1 MRSKIV
7 TIEDVTKIVGISNYI
22 QALNLDQTKLV
33 YDSYELSNNRVK
45 VHFHYEELPITI
57 TINKEYQ
64 MLDMDCGC
72 KPGLDY
78 CPHIALAVMYLI
90 EHEEEVNKM
99 IAELNSEYDETFNQ
113 KLLGLFQK
121 NVKNKKKITL
131 DVNLKLIDYRNPDTY
146 ELQIRIGEDKKY
158 VLKKYLELFLQVYHD
173 QEGEVE
179 FGQSF
184 TYSYENYIFDET
196 DQNIIDFISFYVDS
210 QNNVYRSFYGYHMMD
225 SKVDYIRLTGETLLQ
240 FMKLIKKHPFTVEIG
255 YYTYHFSGIEE
266 QFPLTMALQS
276 LGENIRFQIHH
287 EEIKPLISS
296 YEYVMANNQ
305 MYHVKEANLLKLLQ
319 ENKKQDIIMKS
330 EEIKEFTKKILP
342 KIISNTKLDTVLQ
355 EKIKMD
361 LPTVKYYFEKKEN
374 NIIGKIM
381 LCYQEIE
388 KDLFTEDNTWGDI
401 YLRRDETLEDSYQLE
416 LLKEG
421 FQFGNNAFILTDN
434 NAIVSFLEEGL
445 HQLSQKYEV
454 YVTQELKD
462 MKVFRHVGVQSSFSL
477 GQDNILSYQ
486 FEIEH
491 IHEDELESF
500 LKSLQLKKRFYRM
513 KDGSYVD
520 LSEDTM
526 QEFSQ
531 MLDHLEIGQGHG
543 ILPLYK
549 SLSLEENTFVKLDDS
564 LQKFLDQFRTY
575 KDIEITFDSNNES
588 ILRDYQK
595 VGIKWMLTLSQCG
608 FSGILADE
616 MGLGKSLQTIE
627 YIKQK
632 VKEKAGIML
641 LVVPTSLIYN
651 WEHELQQF
659 GSEVKY
665 LIINDTKQKRMNA
678 FQKIESYDVILTTY
692 GLLRQDITYYQSYTF
707 DTCIIDEAQNI
718 KNMNAETTK
727 MIKTI
732 KAKTRFALTGTPI
745 ENSLLELF
753 SIFDFLMPGFLS
765 TYANFKARYSIK
777 TIEEHPE
784 LLEKL
789 NTQIAPFILRR
800 KKKDVLKELP
810 DKIETN
816 IYVDMS
822 EEQKKLYLAQLEQT
836 KKEIHDTLQ
845 KEGFAKSQILILS
858 LLTRLRQIC
867 IDPRLYV
874 DTDIRSGKLDA
885 LIQILEESIRNG
897 HKILLFSQ
905 FPSALKLIQTELK
918 ENAITFY
925 YLDGSTPSKIRMER
939 VDAFN
944 QDETSVFLI
953 SLKAGGT
960 GLNLTS
966 ADIVIHLDLWWNPQ
980 VENQAT
986 DRSHRIGQKH
996 VVEVIR
1002 LIAKGTIE
1010 EKILELQ
1017 QKKRHLSDQVIE
1029 GDTRDQIILSK
1040 LTEEELLSILENKE

>member
-1 MRSKIV
+1 
-7 TIEDVTKIVGISNYI
+7 
-22 QALNLDQTKLV
+22 
-33 YDSYELSNNRVK
+33 
-45 VHFHYEELPITI
+45 
-57 TINKEYQ
+57 
-64 MLDMDCGC
+64 
-72 KPGLDY
+72 
-78 CPHIALAVMYLI
+78 
-90 EHEEEVNKM
+90 
-99 IAELNSEYDETFNQ
+99 
-113 KLLGLFQK
+113 
-121 NVKNKKKITL
+121 
-131 DVNLKLIDYRNPDTY
+131 
-146 ELQIRIGEDKKY
+146 
-158 VLKKYLELFLQVYHD
+158 
-173 QEGEVE
+173 
-179 FGQSF
+179 
-184 TYSYENYIFDET
+184 
-196 DQNIIDFISFYVDS
+196 
-210 QNNVYRSFYGYHMMD
+210 
-225 SKVDYIRLTGETLLQ
+225 
-240 FMKLIKKHPFTVEIG
+240 
-255 YYTYHFSGIEE
+255 
-266 QFPLTMALQS
+266 
-276 LGENIRFQIHH
+276 
-287 EEIKPLISS
+287 
-296 YEYVMANNQ
+296 
-305 MYHVKEANLLKLLQ
+305 
-319 ENKKQDIIMKS
+319 
-330 EEIKEFTKKILP
+330 
-342 KIISNTKLDTVLQ
+342 
-355 EKIKMD
+355 
-361 LPTVKYYFEKKEN
+361 
-374 NIIGKIM
+374 
-381 LCYQEIE
+381 
-388 KDLFTEDNTWGDI
+388 
-401 YLRRDETLEDSYQLE
+401 
-416 LLKEG
+416 
-421 FQFGNNAFILTDN
+421 
-434 NAIVSFLEEGL
+434 
-445 HQLSQKYEV
+445 
-454 YVTQELKD
+454 
-462 MKVFRHVGVQSSFSL
+462 
-477 GQDNILSYQ
+477 
-486 FEIEH
+486 
-491 IHEDELESF
+491 
-500 LKSLQLKKRFYRM
+500 
-513 KDGSYVD
+513 
-520 LSEDTM
+520 
-526 QEFSQ
+526 
-531 MLDHLEIGQGHG
+531 
-543 ILPLYK
+543 
-549 SLSLEENTFVKLDDS
+549 
-564 LQKFLDQFRTY
+564 
-575 KDIEITFDSNNES
+575 
-588 ILRDYQK
+588 
-595 VGIKWMLTLSQCG
+595 
-608 FSGILADE
+608 